1 MYLIL
6 VMSSYRTSTQIV
18 GDLLMVTKNY
28 GQEGVKTSALLTKA
42 NLSHGRLSK
51 FLGNLTGSGLIN
63 KIEFDGKHTF
73 VITEKGRNYLESYKA
88 FSDLAGS
95 YGLDM

>member
-1 MYLIL
+1 
-6 VMSSYRTSTQIV
+6 MSSYRTSTQIV
-18 GDLLMVTKNY
+18 GDLLMVTQNH

-51 FLGNLTGSGLIN
+51 FLSNLTGSGLIN
-63 KIEFDGKHTF
+63 KIEFDGRHTF
-73 VITEKGRNYLESYKA
+73 VITEKGRHYLDEYKK
-88 FSDLAGS
+88 FSDMAES

>member
-1 MYLIL
+1 
-6 VMSSYRTSTQIV
+6 MSNYRTSTQIV
-18 GDLLMVTKNY
+18 GDLLTVTQNH

-51 FLGNLTGSGLIN
+51 FLTNLTGNGLIN
-63 KIEFDGKHTF
+63 KIEYDGKNTF
-73 VITEKGRNYLESYKA
+73 VITEKGRQYLESYKT
-88 FSDLAGS
+88 FSDMANS